1 MRWEIRLLPGPD
13 DASAVPGPA
22 PSGDVT
28 ATVATPSAPALPAAR
43 SGLFWWL
50 CAAIVGV
57 DQLTKALVVA
67 MLPAYDSR
75 PIIPGLLDLVH
86 VHNAGVAFGLLNDL
100 EPPFRWLL
108 TTALALAALV
118 GISYYARYI
127 RAEERLARIGLS
139 LILGGAL
146 GNLIDRVRQSYVVDF
161 VDVYWHGWHFWAFNV
176 ADASITIGAILV
188 FIDLLF
194 LNRHAPDSP

>member
-1 MRWEIRLLPGPD
+1 MLPGPD
-13 DASAVPGPA
+13 DAPTLGGSPRADLDAVQPA
-22 PSGDVT
+22 PVPQ
-28 ATVATPSAPALPAAR
+28 VIPAAR
-43 SGLFWWL
+43 SGLFWWVV
-50 CAAIVGV
+50 AFIVGV
-57 DQLTKALVVA
+57 DQLTKALVVSS
-67 MLPAYDSR
+67 LPAYDSR
-75 PIIPGLLDLVH
+75 SIIPGLLDLVH
-86 VHNAGVAFGLLNDL
+86 VHNAGVAFGLLNNL

-146 GNLIDRVRQSYVVDF
+146 GNLVDRLRQSYVVDF
-161 VDVYWHGWHFWAFNV
+161 VDFYWRGWHFWAFNV
-176 ADASITIGAILV
+176 ADASITIGAIFV

-194 LNRHAPDSP
+194 VNRHAPDSP